1 MPEPS
6 HIRDATVVARL
17 SSDAATV
24 QKIAEALAGSPLA
37 EEIAVAAFEDAS
49 GRWSLAV
56 HFRRRPDETS
66 VRALIAS
73 AAGIA
78 AAQALTFETLAPT
91 DWVDKSREGLAPVA
105 AGRFVVHSA
114 HARQSARINGI
125 AIEIDASL
133 AFGTGHHGS
142 TRGCLL
148 ALDRIMKSCRR
159 AVLPLAPSPLA
170 GEGARVCPRS
180 RMGEGL
186 ARRTPHPFIGSQR
199 RVALSRKGRGRNN
212 KHRGCS
218 ANFFTSSCAGASG
231 RLHRKSGRRTVA
243 LDVGTGTGVLAIAA
257 AKALRR
263 GVLASDV
270 DRRAVAI
277 ARDNA
282 RINRVGGAVEVI
294 HAAGLRAAAFR
305 GRGPYRLIFANIL
318 LAPLKGLAT
327 PIARLVAPNGRLVL
341 SGLLTADADAAL
353 ASYRARGLAL
363 VRRIRLEG
371 WATLV
376 LTRPAAR
383 RSARHGPRTG

>member
-1 MPEPS
+1 MTREGYMPEPS
-6 HIRDATVVARL
+6 RMRDATVVARL

-56 HFRRRPDETS
+56 HFRRHPDETS

-73 AAGIA
+73 AAGA
-78 AAQALTFETLAPT
+78 AAARALTFETLAPT

-105 AGRFVVHSA
+105 AGRFVIHGA
-114 HARQSARINGI
+114 HARERARINGI

-148 ALDRIMKSCRR
+148 ALDRTVKERR
-159 AVLPLAPSPLA
+159 RSPTGMA
-170 GEGARVCPRS
+170 
-180 RMGEGL
+180 
-186 ARRTPHPFIGSQR
+186 
-199 RVALSRKGRGRNN
+199 
-212 KHRGCS
+212 
-218 ANFFTSSCAGASG
+218 
-231 RLHRKSGRRTVA
+231 RLHRKPGRRSVA

-282 RINRVGGAVEVI
+282 RINRVGGTVEVI
-294 HAAGLRAAAFR
+294 HAADLRAAAFR

-318 LAPLKGLAT
+318 LEPLKGLAT
-327 PIARLVAPNGRLVL
+327 PIARLVAPRGQVVL

-376 LTRPAAR
+376 LMRPAAR
-383 RSARHGPRTG
+383 RSMQHGPRTGRP